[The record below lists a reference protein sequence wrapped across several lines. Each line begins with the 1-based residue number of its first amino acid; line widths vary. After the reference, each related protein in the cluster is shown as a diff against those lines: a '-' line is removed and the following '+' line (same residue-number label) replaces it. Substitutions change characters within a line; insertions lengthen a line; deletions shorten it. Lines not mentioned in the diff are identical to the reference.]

1 MKRYLKLLIA
11 VVCLAAT
18 TLVIAP
24 AGAQRGEPETD
35 APSFAVSPDEWA
47 TLSSAAGD
55 GTVRVIVGLDTPTEP
70 EGTLSAAAAA
80 DQRSAIASAR
90 EELYATL
97 SSGSASVVREYE
109 TLPFVVVEADQ
120 TALDELAVSAQ
131 VTSVQEDVLSPPL
144 LQSSLPIV
152 QAPGAW
158 SAGFTGDGKA
168 IAILDTG
175 VAKNHPLLAGKV
187 VSEAC
192 YSVFGNCPGGNT
204 STTANNAGLPCTY
217 STLDCP
223 HGTHVA
229 GIAAGNNGPAAAP
242 SGVAKDADLIA
253 INVFSNAGGSPVRA
267 GSATSDQIA
276 GLDRVFQLRN
286 SFDIAAVNM
295 SLGGGAFSTF
305 CDGSQAATKAAIDQ
319 LRSVG
324 IATVIATGNDGMT
337 TQISAPACISTAV
350 SVGSTTDADQ
360 ISNFSNQS
368 FQVNLVAP
376 GSSINSSVPLTL
388 SPLTYGYS
396 IFNGTS
402 MATPHVAG
410 AFAILDEKAPKDTVG
425 RKLSILQERGT
436 LVTDVTSLKF
446 SRINIQSSINWM
458 PGPYPNPGFPDV
470 PTNHPFY
477 KEIAWAADE
486 DITGGYSDG
495 TFRPGDPVSRQA
507 LAVFLWRL
515 DGEPAGPFPDAG
527 YSDVPAGPFR
537 TAIWW
542 AAYKEITQGFPDGTF
557 KPSNP
562 ISRQA
567 TAAFLYRF
575 EPNLIRP

>member
-1 MKRYLKLLIA
+1 
-11 VVCLAAT
+11 
-18 TLVIAP
+18 
-24 AGAQRGEPETD
+24 
-35 APSFAVSPDEWA
+35 
-47 TLSSAAGD
+47 
-55 GTVRVIVGLDTPTEP
+55 
-70 EGTLSAAAAA
+70 
-80 DQRSAIASAR
+80 
-90 EELYATL
+90 
-97 SSGSASVVREYE
+97 
-109 TLPFVVVEADQ
+109 
-120 TALDELAVSAQ
+120 
-131 VTSVQEDVLSPPL
+131 
-144 LQSSLPIV
+144 
-152 QAPGAW
+152 
-158 SAGFTGDGKA
+158 
-168 IAILDTG
+168 
-175 VAKNHPLLAGKV
+175 
-187 VSEAC
+187 
-192 YSVFGNCPGGNT
+192 
-204 STTANNAGLPCTY
+204 
-217 STLDCP
+217 
-223 HGTHVA
+223 VA

-253 INVFSNAGGSPVRA
+253 INVFSNVGGSPVRA

-305 CDGSQAATKAAIDQ
+305 CDGSQAATKAAIDN

-324 IATVIATGNDGMT
+324 IPTVIATGNDGLT
-337 TQISAPACISTAV
+337 SQISAPACISSAV

-425 RKLSILQERGT
+425 RQLSILQERGT

-458 PGPYPNPGFPDV
+458 PGPYPNPGFPDVPTNHPFYTDIAWAAGEGIAKGYSNGTFQPATNLSRGAMVTYLYRLLGEPAGPFPNPGFPDV

-515 DGEPAGPFPDAG
+515 EGEPAGLFPDAG